1 MPVVKC
7 VVLECL
13 LGASSCPF
21 LLHVELTMQ
30 CIDGALRDSHKR
42 VLESIGFP
50 TQKLSLNASADAD
63 SCYIKENQPLD
74 FA

>member
-1 MPVVKC
+1 MPHVKYVVF
-7 VVLECL
+7 ECL
-13 LGASSCPF
+13 LSASSCPF
-21 LLHVELTMQ
+21 LLHVELMQ

-50 TQKLSLNASADAD
+50 TQKLSLNAGADAD
-63 SCYIKENQPLD
+63 SCYTKEKQPLD